1 MKKADV
7 IVLGA
12 GAAGLMCAW
21 QAASRGLNVV
31 LLERAKRPGR
41 KILMSGGG
49 RCNFTNLEVESRH
62 FLCSNPHFVKSALK
76 QYSNWEFIGKVIEHE
91 IPYHER
97 DLGKLF
103 CDDSAK
109 DILDMLLNEC
119 SNSGATLITQC
130 EVKKITYKP
139 SAESPL
145 GAPQDNSA
153 KQESRVTKATYHL
166 HSNKGEFSAPQLVIA
181 TGGLSIPSMGGG
193 DFGYEVAQQFG
204 LDICTTRAG
213 LVPFTFTDATGDIF
227 ESLAGIAL
235 DVTLSNQRASF
246 SEAVLF
252 THRGLSGP
260 ASLQLSNYWHSGETI
275 TMDLLP
281 NIDAL
286 AFLSEQKQQ
295 QAKAKLRNVLR
306 DILPKALTKQLEQ
319 LWWPVEADLALAEF
333 SKQRL
338 QDIAKNLNAWQLK
351 PSGTEGY
358 RTAEVTLGG
367 VDCRQLSSK
376 TMEAEQQPGLFF
388 IGEVVDVSGHLGGF
402 NFQWARSSAYACP
415 QALKTSSEA

>member
-1 MKKADV
+1 
-7 IVLGA
+7 
-12 GAAGLMCAW
+12 MCAW
-21 QAASRGLNVV
+21 QAASRGLNVI

-49 RCNFTNLEVESRH
+49 RCNFTNLEVEARH
-62 FLCSNPHFVKSALK
+62 YLCNNPHFVKSALK
-76 QYSNWEFIGKVIEHE
+76 QYSNWEFIAKVIEHG
-91 IPYHER
+91 IAYHER

-109 DILDMLLNEC
+109 DILDMLLHEC
-119 SNSGATLITQC
+119 SNSGVQLITQC
-130 EVKKITYKP
+130 EVNKISHKKSQDESSNDKEKTP
-139 SAESPL
+139 TVSANY
-145 GAPQDNSA
+145 Q
-153 KQESRVTKATYHL
+153 L
-166 HSNKGEFSAPQLVIA
+166 HSNKGVFSAPQLVIA

-204 LDICTTRAG
+204 LDLLPTRAG
-213 LVPFTFTDATGDIF
+213 LVPFTFTDAAGDIF
-227 ESLAGIAL
+227 EALAGIAL
-235 DVTLSNQRASF
+235 DVTLSNKRASF

-286 AFLSEQKQQ
+286 AFLNEQKQQ
-295 QAKAKLRNVLR
+295 QAKAKLRSVLR

-402 NFQWARSSAYACP
+402 NFQWAWSSAYACA
-415 QALKTSSEA
+415 QALNASTQC